1 MIIVL
6 ICTSYNFLMSKSTN
20 IMLMPN
26 HLTVMYFAYA
36 IIVLCLNRN
45 TVKEII
51 KQQPHPILG
60 GDHPAIRVQIFHP
73 RPGKKRDR
81 MNENIEIEPSEI
93 VDDVEV
99 S

>member
-1 MIIVL
+1 MPSHLSIL
-6 ICTSYNFLMSKSTN
+6 FQLECICF
-20 IMLMPN
+20 
-26 HLTVMYFAYA
+26 YA
-36 IIVLCLNRN
+36 LSLLCLNRN

-51 KQQPHPILG
+51 KQQPHPIMG
-60 GDHPAIRVQIFHP
+60 SDHPAIRVQIFHP

-81 MNENIEIEPSEI
+81 MNENIEIEPNEI